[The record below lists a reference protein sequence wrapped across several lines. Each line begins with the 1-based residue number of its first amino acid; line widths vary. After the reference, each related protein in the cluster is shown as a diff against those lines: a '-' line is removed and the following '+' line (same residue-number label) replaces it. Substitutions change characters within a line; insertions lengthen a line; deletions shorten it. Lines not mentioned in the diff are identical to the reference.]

1 MDFFDTESGLAASSL
16 TNFNPTLQIVLI
28 VVGVFTSL
36 AFLAVFLHGPSPRG
50 IKAFSGVFALA
61 AFIGLVIAPTAGA
74 ITGSNDAVNKDAH
87 IIQEFANTE
96 LNVTLTDETT
106 RELASKGIALDSNG
120 NSFLWTKGSSDP
132 DHYYLVYVGQG
143 IPNKIYQQSAPQTTD
158 PAQGTGEGAPADGA
172 GTVTE

>member
-1 MDFFDTESGLAASSL
+1 MDFFDTDSGLAASSL

-28 VVGVFTSL
+28 VVGVLMSL

-61 AFIGLVIAPTAGA
+61 ALIGLVITPASLA
-74 ITGSNDAVNKDAH
+74 ITESNDAVKKDAH

-106 RELASKGIALDSNG
+106 RELASKGSALDSNG
-120 NSFLWTKGSSDP
+120 NSFFWMQGSSDP
-132 DHYYLVYVGQG
+132 SHYYLVYGGQG
-143 IPNKIYQQSAPQTTD
+143 IPNKIYQQSAPQPTD
-158 PAQGTGEGAPADGA
+158 SVEGADEGA
-172 GTVTE
+172 SVDNSGTATE